1 MGEARTKLVC
11 NLNLDDFFRHP
22 LFAEGIWRRTNE
34 KTKLGGKTYYTAKQL
49 DGSKID
55 YLLGTERVELTEKGG
70 EK

>member
-22 LFAEGIWRRTNE
+22 LTEGIWRRTNE
-34 KTKLGGKTYYTAKQL
+34 KIKLGGKTYYTAKQL
-49 DGSKID
+49 YGNGISH
-55 YLLGTERVELTEKGG
+55 LLGTERVELVEKGG